1 MRVEQFSESD
11 LVPLSALQ
19 YYLFCPR
26 QCALI
31 HVEQKWEETA

>member
-1 MRVEQFSESD
+1 MKLEQFSEAD

-19 YYLFCPR
+19 YYMFCPR

-31 HVEQKWEETA
+31 LVEQGWKETA